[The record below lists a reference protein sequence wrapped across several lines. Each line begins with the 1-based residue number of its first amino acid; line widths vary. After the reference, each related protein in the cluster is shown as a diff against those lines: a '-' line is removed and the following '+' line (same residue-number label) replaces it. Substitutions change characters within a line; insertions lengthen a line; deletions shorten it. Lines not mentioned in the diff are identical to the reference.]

1 MTATPALMDSLH
13 STAKGFGSQF
23 GMAPKSSVIL
33 VRWPVILVCS
43 YLLLLPST
51 QRIDPILLYPF
62 VILYIA
68 SNFALRYVSEA
79 RFEQASFYSPLV
91 VADTLVLTVSLII
104 NGQVETDFYLAY
116 FLLIIICCILE
127 SPRTLLLVSVLA
139 PFIYSLFLLRSPV
152 LFHPDL
158 LLRFPF
164 LFIVALFCGYFTQLN
179 RTQRLLKEEAEQRNR
194 GKTEALHLVSHE
206 FRTPLSLIG
215 GWTQALSDKLYG
227 EITAE
232 QSAVLHKMH
241 RQVENLSYMVNSILD
256 LARIEAGENAVHLED
271 LRLADF
277 FEQMRLSYDMP
288 PDKPVA
294 LQWSIAADLPTLRS
308 DKVKLTIILQN
319 LINNAIK
326 FTERGNVTISARRAA
341 RHSAVEFEVSDTG
354 PGIPKEAL
362 PVVFEKFRQVKM
374 PSVQVRGGVGLGLH
388 VVKVFAEMLGGSI
401 AVRSAPGRG
410 TTFTLS
416 LPV

>member
-1 MTATPALMDSLH
+1 MTSIPASMDFLR
-13 STAKGFGSQF
+13 STAKGFGNQF

-33 VRWPVILVCS
+33 IRWPVILVCA

-51 QRIDPILLYPF
+51 QGIDPILLYPF
-62 VILYIA
+62 ILLYIA
-68 SNFALRYVSEA
+68 SNFALRYVGEA
-79 RFEQASFYSPLV
+79 RFEQASFYTPLV

-127 SPRTLLLVSVLA
+127 SPKTLLFVSVLA
-139 PFIYSLFLLRSPV
+139 PVIYSLFLLRSPV
-152 LFHPDL
+152 LFHADL

-194 GKTEALHLVSHE
+194 GKSEALDLVSHE

-215 GWTQALSDKLYG
+215 GWSQALSDKVYG

-232 QSAVLHKMH
+232 QSAVLNKMH
-241 RQVENLSYMVNSILD
+241 RQVENLSHMVNSILD
-256 LARIEAGENAVHLED
+256 LARIEAGENDVHMEEF
-271 LRLADF
+271 RPADF
-277 FEQMRLSYDMP
+277 LEQMQLNYDVP
-288 PDKPVA
+288 LDKPVS
-294 LQWSIAADLPTLRS
+294 LQWAIAADLPTLHS

-326 FTERGNVTISARRAA
+326 FTERGSVTVAARRAA
-341 RHSAVEFEVSDTG
+341 RHSAVEFAVSDTG

-362 PVVFEKFRQVKM
+362 PVIFEKFRQVKT
-374 PSVQVRGGVGLGLH
+374 PSAQIRGGVGLGLH

-401 AVRSAPGRG
+401 AVRSDPGRG